1 MTFSC
6 VWVYRPFVRNSLVLS
21 FTVAAGPCRIIDF
34 KSVKGL
40 RQQQLLFK
48 NKKECMQK
56 KEIFIGVDVSKL
68 TLDVWVHG
76 TRNHIRIANNAE
88 GFKQLMAWLKSLNI
102 AFCNCWFVMEYT
114 GGYEYRLVQFCQS
127 KQITFTRVPG
137 LQIKKSLGM
146 QRGKNDKIDSR
157 RIAEYG
163 YEKRD
168 RLKESKSCNAAIARL
183 KQLLTQRRAFVK
195 DKKAH
200 EHRMKELLAMEDFK
214 ANDSLIKYYK
224 QAVDFALKMID
235 KVETEIRKIISQDE
249 AMSRNFYLI
258 TSIPGIGEVNGW
270 MTIAYTENFECFA
283 DGRTYGAYIGVVP
296 YDHTSGTSIRG
307 KSRVSQ
313 MANKPLK
320 GDLSMAAKASV
331 QHDPEMKAY
340 YERRIEAGKR
350 HMSVMNEV
358 KFKLVLRMFAVVN
371 KGEVYVKNQKSAA

>member
-1 MTFSC
+1 
-6 VWVYRPFVRNSLVLS
+6 
-21 FTVAAGPCRIIDF
+21 
-34 KSVKGL
+34 
-40 RQQQLLFK
+40 
-48 NKKECMQK
+48 MQK
-56 KEIFIGVDVSKL
+56 KEIFIGVDVSKQ
-68 TLDVWVHG
+68 TLDVSVHG
-76 TRNHIRIANNAE
+76 TKNHLRIANSSE
-88 GFKQLMAWLKSLNI
+88 GFKQLMSWLKSLNI
-102 AFCNCWFVMEYT
+102 ALCNCWFVMEYT
-114 GGYEYRLVQFCQS
+114 GGYEYRLVQFCRS

-168 RLKESKSCNAAIARL
+168 KLKENKSCNTAIVRL

-200 EHRMKELLAMEDFK
+200 EHRMKELVAMEDFK
-214 ANDSLIKYYK
+214 ASDALIKYYK

-235 KVETEIRKIISQDE
+235 KVEMEIRKIISKDE
-249 AMSRNFYLI
+249 AMSRNFHLI

-270 MTIAYTENFECFA
+270 MTIAYTENFECFP

-296 YDHTSGTSIRG
+296 YEHSSGTSIRG
-307 KSRVSQ
+307 RSRVSL

-340 YERRIEAGKR
+340 YERRIKAGKK

-371 KGEVYVKNQKSAA
+371 KGEVYVKNLKSAA

>member
-1 MTFSC
+1 M
-6 VWVYRPFVRNSLVLS
+6 RNSLVLS

-34 KSVKGL
+34 NLSKVLDNSNFF
-40 RQQQLLFK
+40 FK
-48 NKKECMQK
+48 TKECMQK
-56 KEIFIGVDVSKL
+56 KEFFIGVDVSKQ
-68 TLDVWVHG
+68 TLDVSVHG
-76 TRNHIRIANNAE
+76 TKNHIRIANSSE

-102 AFCNCWFVMEYT
+102 ALCNCWFVMEYT

-127 KQITFTRVPG
+127 KQIAFTRVPG

-146 QRGKNDKIDSR
+146 QRGKNDKIDSK

-168 RLKESKSCNAAIARL
+168 KLKEHKVCNVAITSL
-183 KQLLTQRRAFVK
+183 KRLLTQRRAFVN
-195 DKKAH
+195 DRKAH
-200 EHRMKELLAMEDFK
+200 EHRMNELLAIEDLK
-214 ANDSLIKYYK
+214 ANDPIIKYYK
-224 QAVDFALKMID
+224 QAVDFASKMVD
-235 KVETEIRKIISQDE
+235 KAETEIRKIISKDE
-249 AMSRNFYLI
+249 AMSRNFKLI

-270 MTIAYTENFECFA
+270 MTIAYTENFECFP

-296 YDHTSGTSIRG
+296 YEHSSGTSIKGR
-307 KSRVSQ
+307 SRVSQ

-340 YERRIEAGKR
+340 YERRIEMGKK
-350 HMSVMNEV
+350 HMAVMNEV

-371 KGEVYVKNQKSAA
+371 KGQVYVKNLKSAA